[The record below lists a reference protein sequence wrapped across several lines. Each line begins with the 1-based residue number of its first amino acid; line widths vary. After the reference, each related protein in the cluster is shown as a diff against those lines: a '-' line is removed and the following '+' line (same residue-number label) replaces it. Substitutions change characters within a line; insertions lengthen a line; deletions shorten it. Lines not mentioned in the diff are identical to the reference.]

1 MLGLKRGT
9 VILCEHDA
17 AWEQSAERTIEKL
30 KAVLGGA
37 ACDIQHVG
45 STAVRRMMAKPII
58 DIAAAVS
65 DFDEVMRLVPALEQA
80 GFMYRPQDAAEDM
93 LFVSGDLN
101 ADTRTHHIHLVRSG
115 SRQWHD
121 YLNFRDYLSAKPDTA
136 SEYEALKLGLMRAY
150 KTDRLAYTEG
160 KAAFIGQAL
169 RKARPWSMLGHLIAV
184 TIDRPLG
191 SVRRQEGGMAYPLF
205 CGHADDG
212 HSPEGEK
219 IGVYVLAESR
229 PRDVFTGR
237 VIAVVHH
244 QGEAEDMAFAV
255 PDGIALTQG
264 EVYSAVSYHERGRDI
279 AVEMFEPNI
288 IHILGA
294 SGAGTTTLGKAIC
307 EKYRYSHLDA
317 DDFFWLATD
326 PAYTTKRELSQRQKL
341 LGEAI
346 ASQGRCVISGSLCG
360 WGDMFMPKFGLVILV
375 ETPAEIRLERLKLR
389 EYSHFGHRILPGG
402 DMYENHIEFLEWAA
416 KYDTAGEE
424 QRSRLLHARWLR
436 RVYCPVVP
444 VDGTRPVQETLA
456 GLAGVIRQSGQ

>member
-9 VILCEHDA
+9 VKLCGHDT
-17 AWEQSAERTIEKL
+17 AWEQNAAETIIRL

-45 STAVRRMMAKPII
+45 STAVTGILAKPII

-65 DFDEVMRLVPALEQA
+65 DFGEVMRLVPALERA
-80 GFMYRPQDAAEDM
+80 GFMYQTQDTAEDM

-101 ADTRTHHIHLVRSG
+101 ADTRTHHIHLVRPE

-121 YLNFRDYLSAKPDTA
+121 YLHFRDYLNAKPDTA
-136 SEYEALKLGLMRAY
+136 KAYEALKLGLMRAY
-150 KTDRLAYTEG
+150 KADRLAYTEG
-160 KAAFIGQAL
+160 KAAFIGRTL
-169 RKARPWSMLGHLIAV
+169 RKARAWSMLGRLIAV
-184 TIDRPLG
+184 TIERPLG
-191 SVRRQEGGMAYPLF
+191 SVHQQDGGRAYPLF
-205 CGHADDG
+205 CGHADG
-212 HSPEGEK
+212 GLSPEDEK
-219 IGVYVLAESR
+219 IGVYVLAESM
-229 PRDVFTGR
+229 PQDIISGR
-237 VIAVVHH
+237 VIALVHC
-244 QGEAEDMAFAV
+244 QGEADSKVFAV

-264 EVYSAVSYHERGRDI
+264 EVYSAVSFHERGHDI
-279 AVEMFEPNI
+279 AIEMFEPNI

-307 EKYRYSHLDA
+307 EKFNYSHLDA
-317 DDFFWLATD
+317 DDYFWLPTD
-326 PAYTTKRELSQRQKL
+326 PAYTTKRALFQRQKL

-375 ETPAEIRLERLKLR
+375 ETPTEIRLERLKLR
-389 EYSHFGHRILPGG
+389 EYNHFGHRILPGG
-402 DMYENHIEFLEWAA
+402 DMYENHTAFLAWAA

-424 QRSRLLHARWLR
+424 QRSRALHARWLR
-436 RVYCPVVP
+436 RVYCPVVQ

-456 GLAGVIRQSGQ
+456 GLSSVIR